1 MAISNYSSNCLDS
14 GVFLY
19 LEGGRLDWKGKI
31 KKYCKYNLIKN
42 DNFTHFLKIHEV
54 RSGNFFFLGFLLIIE
69 SLSHLN

>member
-42 DNFTHFLKIHEV
+42 DNFTHILKIQ
-54 RSGNFFFLGFLLIIE
+54 R
-69 SLSHLN
+69 